1 MSRPD
6 CHTPVS
12 HPWQLLL
19 ICRSVAAL
27 EASSLP
33 QGVSLANAWRSEV
46 AGYQVARWPLQ
57 QPLTSLPE
65 VAEGELLCLATD
77 GPVLA
82 RPGLLLMDMDST
94 AIDIECIDEIARA
107 GGVYE
112 EVSAVTEAAMR
123 GELGFEQSLRQRVAK
138 LAGIPA
144 SVLDEIAAELPLNPG
159 LTTLVTH
166 LQQAGWRVALASG
179 GFNRIASV
187 LAAQLQLDYFQAND
201 LQEQDG
207 RLTGE
212 VTGTIVD
219 AQTKALILQQLGQQY
234 GIEPSQWV
242 ALGDGANDLPM
253 METAKLGVGFRAKP
267 AVAARADAHLSQLG
281 LDAVLAM
288 LI

>member
-1 MSRPD
+1 MSSP
-6 CHTPVS
+6 HSYTPVS

-19 ICRSVAAL
+19 ICRSVATL
-27 EASSLP
+27 ETSPLP
-33 QGVSLANAWRSEV
+33 QGVSLDQAWRSEV

-57 QPLTSLPE
+57 QPLKDLPE
-65 VAEGELLCLATD
+65 VEQGELLCLATD

-107 GGVYE
+107 GGVYD

-144 SVLDEIAAELPLNPG
+144 TVLDDIAADLPLNPG
-159 LTTLVTH
+159 LTKLVAH

-187 LAAQLQLDYFQAND
+187 LAAQLKLDYFQAND
-201 LQEQDG
+201 LQEQGG

-212 VTGTIVD
+212 VTGTVVD
-219 AQTKALILQQLGQQY
+219 AQTKARILQQVGRQY
-234 GIEPSQWV
+234 GIEPNQWV

-253 METAKLGVGFRAKP
+253 METARLGVGFRAKP
-267 AVAARADAHLSQLG
+267 AVAARADANLSQLG